1 MSAVVIDNLSLT
13 FGKGAKQVYALDG
26 VSLTVASG
34 IVLGI
39 VGESGSG
46 KSTLGFAL
54 GRLMPDGVRPVSGS
68 VQVFGQDI
76 WTLGDSQLRA
86 LRNHT
91 LRYVF
96 QDPIAT
102 LNPTRRIGVQ
112 LAEAVNPPAT
122 EAQVFAALEEV
133 GLPDPARVAQSWP
146 HELSGGMAQRV
157 AIAMAFI
164 ANPRLVVA
172 DEATSALDASVRTR
186 ILDLLRA
193 RARATGATLLLISH
207 DLWAVRAYSDQ
218 VAVMYGGRIV
228 EHGPSAEVFAKPLH
242 PYTRALLAAT
252 PGHERQGESLATI
265 PGAASTLHEPSP
277 GCAFAP
283 RCTFSLAGLC
293 DVQRPVLD
301 HPSIERNLLC
311 HRWRE
316 TAGNG

>member
-1 MSAVVIDNLSLT
+1 MSAVVINDLSLT
-13 FGKGAKQVYALDG
+13 FGKGARPVQALDG
-26 VSLTVASG
+26 VSLTLEPGV
-34 IVLGI
+34 VLGI

-54 GRLMPDGVRPVSGS
+54 GRLMPEGVRPASGS
-68 VQVFGQDI
+68 VQVFGQEI
-76 WTLGDSQLRA
+76 WTLGDSQLRE

-112 LAEAVNPPAT
+112 LAEAVNPPASD
-122 EAQVFAALEEV
+122 AQVIAALEEV
-133 GLPDPARVAQSWP
+133 GLPDPARVARSWP

-157 AIAMAFI
+157 TIAMAFI

-193 RARATGATLLLISH
+193 RARATGATLILISH
-207 DLWAVRAYSDQ
+207 DLWAVRSYSDQ

-228 EHGPSAEVFAKPLH
+228 EHGPSAEVFAAPRH

-265 PGAASTLHEPSP
+265 PGAASPLHGPSP

-283 RCTFSLAGLC
+283 RCTLAQAGLC
-293 DVQRPVLD
+293 DVQRPILD
-301 HPSIERNLLC
+301 FPSAGHSLLC
-311 HRWRE
+311 HRWRDTE
-316 TAGNG
+316 GDA

>member
-1 MSAVVIDNLSLT
+1 MSAVAIDNLSLA
-13 FGKGAKQVYALDG
+13 FGQGSKQVQALDG
-26 VSLTVASG
+26 VSLTVAPG
-34 IVLGI
+34 VVLGI

-54 GRLMPDGVRPVSGS
+54 GRLMPEGVRPQAGS

-76 WTLGDSQLRA
+76 WTLADNQLRD

-112 LAEAVNPPAT
+112 LAEAVNPRAT
-122 EAQVFAALEEV
+122 VAQVYAALEEV
-133 GLPDPARVAQSWP
+133 GLPDPARVARSWP

-157 AIAMAFI
+157 TIAMAFI

-186 ILDLLRA
+186 ILDLLRS
-193 RARATGATLLLISH
+193 RARATGATLILISH
-207 DLWAVRAYSDQ
+207 DLWAVRNYSDQ

-228 EHGPSAEVFAKPLH
+228 EHGPSAEVFANPLH

-252 PGHERQGESLATI
+252 PGHEKQGESLAMI
-265 PGAASTLHEPSP
+265 PGAASPLHAACP

-283 RCTFSLAGLC
+283 RCTESVVGLC
-293 DVQRPVLD
+293 DVRRPVAD
-301 HPSIERNLLC
+301 HPTATRSLSC

-316 TAGNG
+316 IGGAA

>member
-1 MSAVVIDNLSLT
+1 MSAIVIDSLSLA
-13 FGKGAKQVYALDG
+13 FGQGSRRVQALDG
-26 VSLTVASG
+26 VSLVLEPG
-34 IVLGI
+34 VVLGV

-54 GRLMPDGVRPVSGS
+54 GRLMPEGVRPANGS
-68 VQVFGQDI
+68 VKVFGQDI
-76 WTLGDSQLRA
+76 WTLPDTQLRE

-112 LAEAVNPPAT
+112 LAEAVSPTAT
-122 EAQVFAALEEV
+122 QAQVLAALEEV
-133 GLPDPARVAQSWP
+133 GLPDPARVARAWP

-157 AIAMAFI
+157 TIAMAFI

-186 ILDLLRA
+186 ILDLLRSRA
-193 RARATGATLLLISH
+193 RARGATLILISH
-207 DLWAVRAYSDQ
+207 DLWAIRNYSDQ
-218 VAVMYGGRIV
+218 VAVMYGGQIV
-228 EHGPSAEVFAKPLH
+228 EHGPSAQVFAAPLH

-252 PGHERQGESLATI
+252 PGHEKQGESLATI
-265 PGAASTLHEPSP
+265 PGAASPLHAPCP
-277 GCAFAP
+277 GCSFAP
-283 RCTFSLAGLC
+283 RCTLAQPGLC
-293 DVQRPVLD
+293 DVQRPSLD
-301 HPSIERNLLC
+301 HPSPERSLLC

-316 TAGNG
+316 TAGVT